1 MVMDDIN
8 SLSTLEVQYMEYLSR
23 CLSVC
28 LAHVGLL
35 PEMYALV
42 HHDNNNIA
50 AIFFRLS
57 LFTILLVVPENA
69 SYDH

>member
-57 LFTILLVVPENA
+57 
-69 SYDH
+69 